1 MYKKADPMF
10 FRPLQTVAQRVSAE
24 ESRMRFGGF
33 GSDKAPASDA
43 FFVREHDAARARL
56 VLSEDM
62 LTLED
67 ASTLPAYTAAEY
79 ASLARRREAVL
90 FEIPELGYATLPKWG
105 FDDKGGVNHLT
116 LAVAKLFAD
125 YRAGAEAAAFCR
137 FVDTTYVTVDATH
150 TKAKDGLSAFFGNK
164 ASGKI
169 GLTLTLKDVLGMEFD
184 DMSENGK
191 TVVAQ
196 VKSLVDGSPTPLRW
210 PASRHTI

>member
-1 MYKKADPMF
+1 MF
-10 FRPLQTVAQRVSAE
+10 FRPLQTVAQRVASE
-24 ESRMRFGGF
+24 ESRVRLTGYGT
-33 GSDKAPASDA
+33 GKAAVSDA
-43 FFVREHDAARARL
+43 MFVREHDAARARL

-67 ASTLPAYTAAEY
+67 ASTLPGYTAAEY
-79 ASLARRREAVL
+79 ASLAQRREALL

-125 YRAGAEAAAFCR
+125 YRAGSEAAAFCR
-137 FVDTTYVTVDATH
+137 FVDTTYVTIDAAQTR
-150 TKAKDGLSAFFGNK
+150 AKDGLSDFFGNK

-169 GLTLTLKDVLGMEFD
+169 GLTMTLKDVLGMEFD